1 MAIGWVLDL
10 ASAES
15 YFEDERLETSAWDAL
30 YALDTAGLYAEKAL
44 LNAFNRLYYDRH
56 YGLLPADYAAASAA
70 QRVIL
75 RKAQCEMAYY
85 LAQHLADE
93 DRRKGIQAQGVVR
106 SGVVGE
112 DYDPG
117 WLGKIPVPP
126 FVDALLAQFKGGGP
140 LHVADVERD
149 EDEAADEKVHEF

>member
-1 MAIGWVLDL
+1 MSIGWIIDL

-30 YALDTAGLYAEKAL
+30 FALDSTGTYAEKAL
-44 LNAFNRLYYDRH
+44 LNAFNRLYYDPH
-56 YGLLPADYAAASAA
+56 YTLPTYAAATAL
-70 QRVIL
+70 QLIVL
-75 RKAQCEMAYY
+75 RKAECEMAYS

-93 DRRKGIQAQGVVR
+93 DRRKGIQAQGVIK

-117 WLGKIPVPP
+117 WLDKIPVPP
-126 FVDALLAQFKGGGP
+126 FVDTLLAQFMTGGP
-140 LHVADVERD
+140 PPLGNGRRD
-149 EDEAADEKVHEF
+149 GG